1 MQIQFEPFSS
11 LESLVKIFLNF
22 KDNCEVILDG
32 SGGDEIA
39 SGYKYHQVA
48 WLLDMQKDGYKN
60 PEKNYQLVSDQE
72 TLDKKQFIKGSLLK
86 LPATE

>member
-1 MQIQFEPFSS
+1 M
-11 LESLVKIFLNF
+11 
-22 KDNCEVILDG
+22 DG

-60 PEKNYQLVSDQE
+60 PEKKLYQLVSDQE

-86 LPATE
+86 LSGDNNVTEDGSIFSKKYFKY